1 MDRLAQ
7 LDARRARRDGVTAN
21 RHEPAGARRLLRV
34 CVTGP
39 ESTGKTTLAGRLAEH
54 YHTAWVPEASR
65 LYAESKATPLLLADV
80 VPIAR
85 QHVSMADDAIP
96 LAHKLLVLDTDL
108 LSTVVYSRHYYG
120 VVPPEVEELERARRA
135 DLYLLCDVDVPW
147 LPDGVRDRPTDRQ
160 SMFELFREALD
171 VRSLPWTRIHGNW
184 DARWET
190 AVDAVDILIGAR
202 RS

>member
-7 LDARRARRDGVTAN
+7 LHARHARGDCVTAY
-21 RHEPAGARRLLRV
+21 RHQPAGSRRLLRV

-54 YHTAWVPEASR
+54 YHTVWVPEASR
-65 LYAESKATPLLLADV
+65 LYAELKVEPLVLADV

-85 QHVSMADDAIP
+85 LHVSMADDAAP
-96 LAHKLLVLDTDL
+96 LALELLVLDTDL
-108 LSTVVYSRHYYG
+108 LSTVIYSRHYYD
-120 VVPPEVEELERARRA
+120 VVPTEVETLERERRA

-171 VRSLPWTRIHGNW
+171 SRSLPWVHIHGDW
-184 DARWET
+184 DARWEL
-190 AVDAVDILIGAR
+190 AVDTVDALIGAR
-202 RS
+202 RA